1 MHITNENVIILLGLH
16 CNLGGGMDAKSG
28 VFTAPVAGSYLFTI
42 HACTHDMHKAL
53 LSIRHNG
60 NQVIHKINRKEVN
73 HRRIACFMLQNKTRS
88 FHSMLLVI

>member
-1 MHITNENVIILLGLH
+1 MFCHHITYLNENVIIPLGLH

-60 NQVIHKINRKEVN
+60 NQVIQKTIVN
-73 HRRIACFMLQNKTRS
+73 NKT
-88 FHSMLLVI
+88 

>member
-1 MHITNENVIILLGLH
+1 MLYFIGIH

-28 VFTAPVAGSYLFTI
+28 VFTAPMAGSYLFTI

-60 NQVIHKINRKEVN
+60 NQVRFKYQKNIP
-73 HRRIACFMLQNKTRS
+73 L
-88 FHSMLLVI
+88 